1 MHQNHR
7 DNPRSLLLTG
17 GALLQRLQTEVRL
30 LQEEAEE
37 AGAFVNRRLSD
48 TL

>member
-1 MHQNHR
+1 MRQSDE
-7 DNPRSLLLTG
+7 DNPRPLLLTG

-37 AGAFVNRRLSD
+37 AGASF
-48 TL
+48 